1 MLKLYVDGSLEGSDY
16 KEGNRYHKVEKAAI
30 TVGNDVSKA
39 GVYDTAYGYDK
50 VDEIFQEGF
59 SKLELT
65 NEMITVS
72 GTEEGDKNTVLDKN
86 NTTFWTSQKVS
97 EGTVNN
103 ENAWLKVDLGAT
115 YKLGQVDYTPRFDN
129 VQNNYWECT
138 GNIKNLIVETSVD
151 GETWTAVTEDGG
163 RDLSKKIVK
172 ENNSSFFPEEI
183 TFEAKEAR
191 YVRISGTK
199 SHHWQTQNVDKQI
212 TVAALAIYGEKA
224 GAENIA
230 KDSDVT
236 VTAKWTKDDTDA
248 AKGGDRTDVYGC
260 GWQQDRY

>member
-1 MLKLYVDGSLEGSDY
+1 M
-16 KEGNRYHKVEKAAI
+16 N
-30 TVGNDVSKA
+30 TSK
-39 GVYDTAYGYDK
+39 K
-50 VDEIFQEGF
+50 GF

-115 YKLGQVDYTPRFDN
+115 YKLDQVDYTPRFDN

-199 SHHWQTQNVDKQI
+199 SHHWQTQNVDKQDYCCRSCN
-212 TVAALAIYGEKA
+212 LRR
-224 GAENIA
+224 
-230 KDSDVT
+230 
-236 VTAKWTKDDTDA
+236 
-248 AKGGDRTDVYGC
+248 KGRSRKHC
-260 GWQQDRY
+260 NR